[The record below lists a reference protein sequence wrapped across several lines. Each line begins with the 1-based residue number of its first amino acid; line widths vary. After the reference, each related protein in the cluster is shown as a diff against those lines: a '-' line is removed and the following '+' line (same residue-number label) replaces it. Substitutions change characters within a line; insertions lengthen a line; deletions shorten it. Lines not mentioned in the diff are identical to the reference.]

1 MGNTRSSKT
10 TTGVKKGTS
19 ATLHAIYVGDSPH
32 CLGEEG
38 TPVEVKILD
47 RIGEGGFST
56 VYRSRETK
64 KSIKKRGGSTSKKR
78 RRQFAVKRIICKD
91 DDWIVRC
98 EEEINMHRVC
108 SSHPNVLPLLASI
121 ALRRPRGVTEY
132 LLLLPLCTRGTL
144 QDAIDR
150 ASRSSPSSDEYRTSA
165 FTEAECMSLFLGVCR
180 GVGAMHKV
188 HYSHR
193 DLKPANILLEGVAS
207 MTTRPVVMDL
217 GSCARVPLAVPNAR
231 AADLLYDVASV
242 HSTSTYRA
250 PELFMTKYPTTIDA
264 KTDVW
269 SLGCLLY
276 TMMFGRSPFEF
287 GPSGSFERLAVMNGT
302 YYVEGHDFLEKTR
315 WRGGSGHGNGDD
327 DGGERKVIE
336 AHVLL
341 ELLRMMLCPDTEKR
355 ANLEEIVR
363 VVEKK
368 MGIVGFIS
376 NGGGGGDEGGEGEGE
391 EKRRSA
397 LMDEESE
404 EDEREAREEEER
416 RRIEVETEW
425 GNPMLQK
432 DSGKKGNVVEGGGTC
447 NEFEV
452 EWDKVEEREEGT
464 KDSKNILAEGKKKRK
479 KKKSRK
485 KKSRKKKE
493 EKREGE
499 GEEEGEGEVGDEGG
513 GKVDERVP
521 EQGKERGDEDED
533 EDEDEFGDFTS

>member
-19 ATLHAIYVGDSPH
+19 ATLHCIHVGDSPH
-32 CLGEEG
+32 GLGEEG

-56 VYRSRETK
+56 VFRSRETK
-64 KSIKKRGGSTSKKR
+64 ISIKKRGGSTSKKR

-91 DDWIVRC
+91 DDWVVRC

-150 ASRSSPSSDEYRTSA
+150 ASRPSPSSDEYRTSA

-188 HYSHR
+188 HYTHR

-207 MTTRPVVMDL
+207 TMTTRPVVMDL
-217 GSCARVPLAVPNAR
+217 GSCARIPLAVPNAR

-287 GPSGSFERLAVMNGT
+287 GPNGSFERLAVMNGT

-327 DGGERKVIE
+327 DGGERKVVE
-336 AHVLL
+336 DHVLL

-368 MGIVGFIS
+368 MGVVGLTGGGE
-376 NGGGGGDEGGEGEGE
+376 GGGGEGGEGE

-404 EDEREAREEEER
+404 EDERQAREEEER

-432 DSGKKGNVVEGGGTC
+432 DSGKKGNVVEGDG

-452 EWDKVEEREEGT
+452 EWDKVKEREGT
-464 KDSKNILAEGKKKRK
+464 KDSKNILAERKKRK

-499 GEEEGEGEVGDEGG
+499 GEVGEGG
-513 GKVDERVP
+513 GKVEK
-521 EQGKERGDEDED
+521 GKERGDEE
-533 EDEDEFGDFTS
+533 EDEDEFGEFSK